1 MWSRLRKLKKK
12 KRLAIKIAA
21 QSMKNTDK
29 FSPRI
34 ASFNKIL
41 SVTTITNMYFLFLT
55 KTSNLGFTRQRGLGR
70 QNLNMCISLE
80 AILVAAHTGGFWT
93 YLPSSLELDMDFK
106 SVMSG

>member
-21 QSMKNTDK
+21 QYMKNTDK

-41 SVTTITNMYFLFLT
+41 SVTTNSTITNMYFLFLT

-70 QNLNMCISLE
+70 QNLNM
-80 AILVAAHTGGFWT
+80 
-93 YLPSSLELDMDFK
+93 
-106 SVMSG
+106 